1 MLTTIVRCV
10 LPDWPLLPEDV
21 RRNAALEAITF
32 VDQALRAAPAHIR
45 IVERCF
51 RIALWLWLLPVAHG
65 APIIRGP
72 DSRVERAVSRFASM
86 AAPLATIVRLYR
98 SLAMLTF
105 LESDGVA
112 DSLGHATAHQRQ
124 ERFRQLRARLE
135 AGG

>member
-10 LPDWPLLPEDV
+10 LPEQSLLPEDV
-21 RRNAALEAITF
+21 RRIAALEAITF

-51 RIALWLWLLPVAHG
+51 RVALWLWLLPVANG

-72 DSRVERAVSRFASM
+72 DSRVERAVSRFASV
-86 AAPLATIVRLYR
+86 AAPLAAIVRLYR
-98 SLAMLTF
+98 SLAMLAF

-112 DSLGHATAHQRQ
+112 ESMGHATAHQRQ
-124 ERFRQLRARLE
+124 ERFRQVRARLE
-135 AGG
+135 EGG